1 MAKKK
6 GAGKT
11 PATEAAEAV
20 EAPAKME
27 QPKQPTQNGVTRP
40 RGGTATGRVWEI
52 SDELSA
58 QAGGPAPRADV
69 LKAFEAE
76 GGNSATGATQY
87 GRWRKFHG
95 LESRQRAPQAATANE
110 DAPEVESAE

>member
-1 MAKKK
+1 MAAKKK
-6 GAGKT
+6 ANTKT
-11 PATEAAEAV
+11 PATEASETAV
-20 EAPAKME
+20 APAE
-27 QPKQPTQNGVTRP
+27 IQKQPTQNGVSRP

-52 SDELSA
+52 ADELSA
-58 QAGGPAPRADV
+58 AAGTAIGRADV
-69 LKAFEAE
+69 LRAFEAE

-95 LESRQRAPQAATANE
+95 LSRAQRVESAEAV